1 MDMFDHR
8 YRQSNQHVAL
18 VQMITEF
25 NDMRIADFDALSV
38 ALCVGLCVAGFRVCW
53 FGGFAALVVCWLVGF
68 AGLAGEIV
76 VRVV

>member
-38 ALCVGLCVAGFRVCW
+38 ALCVGLCVAGLRVCW
-53 FGGFAALVVCWLVGF
+53 LGGLAGLVVCGF
-68 AGLAGEIV
+68 VGLAG
-76 VRVV
+76 

>member
-38 ALCVGLCVAGFRVCW
+38 ALCVGLCVAGLRVW
-53 FGGFAALVVCWLVGF
+53 WSGLVVCG
-68 AGLAGEIV
+68 
-76 VRVV
+76 